1 MSLLSYLC
9 NTLKITTVNANAMK
23 REEEINDA
31 IGGFGLWSVGE
42 AMFKLGAEWAD
53 EHPRKNLVDIDK
65 AVKWIKDNA
74 NKFVYVSAHTNT
86 ASINEHL
93 FAEEFAEAMS
103 NNDVVDACDTCKDN
117 QYCSKS
123 NYVKSHCYKR

>member
-1 MSLLSYLC
+1 MS
-9 NTLKITTVNANAMK
+9 
-23 REEEINDA
+23 REEEIYEA
-31 IGGFGLWSVGE
+31 SGEFGLWNVGE

-65 AVKWIKDNA
+65 AVRWIKDNA

-103 NNDVVDACDTCKDN
+103 NNDVVDVCDTCTDN

-123 NYVKSHCYKR
+123 NYVKSHCYKRK